1 MNVLERAKQAFA
13 DRKMQSMEMPEWTPP
28 GEAVVQVWFKTPNPA
43 TIEKVDASTT
53 GGVVEKAARLVAL
66 VAQNED
72 GSKMFVPL
80 DYKELMIGTDPNALG
95 RLYLAIV
102 SAAKLDADTAEKN

>member
-1 MNVLERAKQAFA
+1 M
-13 DRKMQSMEMPEWTPP
+13 
-28 GEAVVQVWFKTPNPA
+28 QVWFKTPNPA

-95 RLYLAIV
+95 RLECNV
-102 SAAKLDADTAEKN
+102 AATDAQRWRVRLSPPPTDPVRKERITEWWTKTFDRRLS